1 MLKLSEFIMNG
12 NTVAVLPDAIAK
24 GQTITQMIPLLHVT
38 MKIRVLHVANG
49 SSKKKIQH
57 QLYFSRLKKTQILLL
72 TEG

>member
-1 MLKLSEFIMNG
+1 MNG

-49 SSKKKIQH
+49 SSKKK
-57 QLYFSRLKKTQILLL
+57 KKNTASVVLFQAK
-72 TEG
+72 EK